1 MGEGSDKKSGSGPKL
16 ALLAIVFGLGVYVG
30 VEFSEEIKGLG
41 DLVRKPA
48 DNAPVKPFGVKIERR
63 KVEGGKYEVWLVGK
77 VDGQIVERQVR
88 RDLHT
93 IRDIERQINEGR
105 ATIQT
110 GKKIF
115 DRVKGAFES
124 GKE

>member
-1 MGEGSDKKSGSGPKL
+1 MSEGSDKKSGSRLRL
-16 ALLAIVFGLGVYVG
+16 ALLVIVFGLGAYVG
-30 VEFSEEIKGLG
+30 VEFSEEVKGLG
-41 DLVRKPA
+41 DLVRQPA
-48 DNAPVKPFGVKIERR
+48 DNAPVKPFGVKVERR
-63 KVEGGKYEVWLVGK
+63 KVEGGKYEVWLVGE

-105 ATIQT
+105 AVIQT